1 MSNNLHGGDEK
12 ERLED
17 GVGLVVEV
25 LGVPK
30 KSGALGREQ
39 RACPLLGE
47 ELDRWREGS
56 QYLEER

>member
-1 MSNNLHGGDEK
+1 MRNNLHGGDEK

-25 LGVPK
+25 FGVPK

-39 RACPLLGE
+39 RAGLILRE
-47 ELDRWREGS
+47 ELEGRRGVS
-56 QYLEER
+56 DDQE

>member
-47 ELDRWREGS
+47 ELDGWREGS
-56 QYLEER
+56 